1 LNTFKTK
8 QQAFAEAKHIYW
20 SFCNGTSE

>member
-8 QQAFAEAKHIYW
+8 QQAFAEAKHMYW